1 MPKQLPINW
10 DASTTARLKRAVAQL
25 KRSAL
30 TNVPK
35 SYKEAK
41 SSIYSKADLV
51 DVERMARA
59 AARPVKKKKTKLG
72 IEYIQNQETVQ
83 RAQTRIIN
91 RKRAR
96 EAERLGIDMD
106 ISNPKIPL
114 TERQKVFMPKKQTKA
129 HEYYTQKGYEEHLQ
143 NVYRQSMGDYY
154 QEAYDLYK
162 ENYKKAMKNAGFTD
176 YDRQF
181 LSYYI
186 DKLSGFDFF
195 RITFDDDLFN
205 IQYVYRSTSYNLKV
219 EIIAQKLQDELARQN
234 IEHKEFIPE
243 DYGL

>member
-10 DASTTARLKRAVAQL
+10 DASTTARLKRAIAQL

-51 DVERMARA
+51 DVERMAKASIGVNKR
-59 AARPVKKKKTKLG
+59 RKTKLG
-72 IEYIQNQETVQ
+72 IEYIPAQETVQ

-106 ISNPKIPL
+106 ISNPTIPL

-129 HEYYTQKGYEEHLQ
+129 HEYYTPKGYEEHLQ
-143 NVYRQSMGDYY
+143 NVMRQSMAGYY
-154 QEAYDLYK
+154 EESYERYK
-162 ENYKKAMKNAGFTD
+162 ENYKMAMKNAGFTD

-181 LSYYI
+181 ISYYI
-186 DKLSGFDFF
+186 DKLSDFDFF
-195 RITFDDDLFN
+195 RITFDNDLFN
-205 IQYVYRSTSYNLKV
+205 IQYVYRDGSYNMKV
-219 EIIAQKLQDELARQN
+219 EMIASQLQAELDRQGKKY
-234 IEHKEFIPE
+234 KEFIPE

>member
-96 EAERLGIDMD
+96 EAERLGIDMN
-106 ISNPKIPL
+106 IGNPKIPIS
-114 TERQKVFMPKKQTKA
+114 ERQKAFMPKQHTRA
-129 HEYYTQKGYEEHLQ
+129 QDYYTQKGYEEHLQ
-143 NVYRQSMGDYY
+143 NVMRQSMAGYY
-154 QEAYDLYK
+154 EESYERYK
-162 ENYKKAMKNAGFTD
+162 ENYKMAMKNAGFTD

-186 DKLSGFDFF
+186 DKLSDFDFF
-195 RITFDDDLFN
+195 RITFDNDLFN
-205 IQYVYRSTSYNLKV
+205 IQYVYRDGSYNMKV
-219 EIIAQKLQDELARQN
+219 EMIASQLQAELDRQGKKY
-234 IEHKEFIPE
+234 KEFIPE

>member
-35 SYKEAK
+35 SYNEAK

-51 DVERMARA
+51 DVERMAKASIGVNKR
-59 AARPVKKKKTKLG
+59 RKTKLG
-72 IEYIQNQETVQ
+72 IEYIPAQETVQ

-154 QEAYDLYK
+154 QEAYERYKDNYK
-162 ENYKKAMKNAGFTD
+162 EAMKNAGFTD

-186 DKLSGFDFF
+186 DKLSDFDFF

-219 EIIAQKLQDELARQN
+219 EIIAQKLQAELARQN

>member
-59 AARPVKKKKTKLG
+59 AARPVKKKKTKMG
-72 IEYIQNQETVQ
+72 IEYVQNQETVQ

-96 EAERLGIDMD
+96 EAEILGIDMN
-106 ISNPKIPL
+106 ISNERIPIS
-114 TERQKVFMPKKQTKA
+114 ERQKAFMPKQQTRA
-129 HEYYTQKGYEEHLQ
+129 HDYYTQKGYEEHLQ
-143 NVYRQSMGDYY
+143 NVMRQSMAGYY
-154 QEAYDLYK
+154 EESYKRYK
-162 ENYKKAMKNAGFTD
+162 ENYKMAMKNAGFTD

-186 DKLSGFDFF
+186 DKMSDFDFF
-195 RITFDDDLFN
+195 RITFDNDLFN
-205 IQYVYRSTSYNLKV
+205 IQYVYRDGSYNMKV
-219 EIIAQKLQDELARQN
+219 EMIASQLQAELDRQGKKY
-234 IEHKEFIPE
+234 KEFIPE

>member
-35 SYKEAK
+35 SYKESK

-59 AARPVKKKKTKLG
+59 AARPVKKNKTKLG

-143 NVYRQSMGDYY
+143 NVMRQSMAGYY
-154 QEAYDLYK
+154 EESYERYK
-162 ENYKKAMKNAGFTD
+162 ENYKIAMKNAGFTD

-181 LSYYI
+181 ISYYI
-186 DKLSGFDFF
+186 DKLSDFDFF
-195 RITFDDDLFN
+195 RITFDNDLFN
-205 IQYVYRSTSYNLKV
+205 IQYVYRDGSYNMKV
-219 EIIAQKLQDELARQN
+219 EMIASQLQAELDRQGKKY
-234 IEHKEFIPE
+234 KEFIPE

>member
-10 DASTTARLKRAVAQL
+10 DASTTARLKRAVSQL

-35 SYKEAK
+35 SYNEAK

-51 DVERMARA
+51 DVERMAKASIGVNKR
-59 AARPVKKKKTKLG
+59 RKTKLG
-72 IEYIQNQETVQ
+72 IEYIPAQETVQ

-154 QEAYDLYK
+154 QEAYERYKDNYK
-162 ENYKKAMKNAGFTD
+162 EAMKNAGFTD

-186 DKLSGFDFF
+186 DKLSDFDFF

-219 EIIAQKLQDELARQN
+219 EIIAQKLQAELARQN

>member
-1 MPKQLPINW
+1 MSKQLPINW

-59 AARPVKKKKTKLG
+59 AARPVKKNKTKLG
-72 IEYIQNQETVQ
+72 IEYIQNQEAVQ

-96 EAERLGIDMD
+96 EAERLGIDMN
-106 ISNPKIPL
+106 ISDERIPIS
-114 TERQKVFMPKKQTKA
+114 ERQKVFMPKQQTSA
-129 HEYYTQKGYEEHLQ
+129 QDYYTQKGYEEHLQ
-143 NVYRQSMGDYY
+143 NVMRQSMAGYY
-154 QEAYDLYK
+154 EESYERYK
-162 ENYKKAMKNAGFTD
+162 ENYKMAMKNAGFTD

-186 DKLSGFDFF
+186 DKLSDFDFF
-195 RITFDDDLFN
+195 RITFDNDLFN
-205 IQYVYRSTSYNLKV
+205 IQYVYRDGSYNMKV
-219 EIIAQKLQDELARQN
+219 EMIASQLQAELDRQGKKY
-234 IEHKEFIPE
+234 KEFVPE

>member
-51 DVERMARA
+51 DVERMAKASIGVNKR
-59 AARPVKKKKTKLG
+59 RKTKLG
-72 IEYIQNQETVQ
+72 IEYIPAQETVQ

-154 QEAYDLYK
+154 QEAYERYK
-162 ENYKKAMKNAGFTD
+162 ENYKEAMKNAGFTD

-186 DKLSGFDFF
+186 DKLSDFDFF

-219 EIIAQKLQDELARQN
+219 EIIAQKLQAELARQN
-234 IEHKEFIPE
+234 IEYKEFIPE

>member
-30 TNVPK
+30 TNIPK

-51 DVERMARA
+51 DVERMAKASIGVNKR
-59 AARPVKKKKTKLG
+59 RKTKLG
-72 IEYIQNQETVQ
+72 IEYIPAQETVQ

-154 QEAYDLYK
+154 QEAYERYK
-162 ENYKKAMKNAGFTD
+162 ENYKEAMKNAGFTD

-186 DKLSGFDFF
+186 DKLSDFDFF

-219 EIIAQKLQDELARQN
+219 EIIAQKLQAELARQN

>member
-143 NVYRQSMGDYY
+143 NVMRQSMAGYY
-154 QEAYDLYK
+154 EESYERYK
-162 ENYKKAMKNAGFTD
+162 ENYKMAMKNAGFTD

-186 DKLSGFDFF
+186 DKLSDFDFF
-195 RITFDDDLFN
+195 RITFDNDLFN
-205 IQYVYRSTSYNLKV
+205 IQYVYRDGSYNMKV
-219 EIIAQKLQDELARQN
+219 EMIASQLQAELDRQGKKY
-234 IEHKEFIPE
+234 KEFIPE

>member
-1 MPKQLPINW
+1 MSKQLPINW

-25 KRSAL
+25 KRSSL
-30 TNVPK
+30 TNIPK

-51 DVERMARA
+51 DVERMAKASIGVNKR
-59 AARPVKKKKTKLG
+59 RKTKLG
-72 IEYIQNQETVQ
+72 IEYIPAQETVQ

-143 NVYRQSMGDYY
+143 NVCRQSMGDYY
-154 QEAYDLYK
+154 QEAYERYK
-162 ENYKKAMKNAGFTD
+162 ENYKEAMKNAGFTD

-186 DKLSGFDFF
+186 DKLSDFDFF

-219 EIIAQKLQDELARQN
+219 EIIAQKLQAELARQN

-243 DYGL
+243 DYGS

>member
-1 MPKQLPINW
+1 MSKQLPINW

-25 KRSAL
+25 KRSVL

-59 AARPVKKKKTKLG
+59 AARPVKKNKTKLG
-72 IEYIQNQETVQ
+72 IEYIQNQEAVQ

-106 ISNPKIPL
+106 ISDERIPIS
-114 TERQKVFMPKKQTKA
+114 ERQKVFMPKQQTRA
-129 HEYYTQKGYEEHLQ
+129 QDYYTQKGYEEHLQ
-143 NVYRQSMGDYY
+143 NVMRQSMDGYY
-154 QEAYDLYK
+154 EESYERYK
-162 ENYKKAMKNAGFTD
+162 ENYKMAMKNAGFTD

-186 DKLSGFDFF
+186 DKLSDFDFF
-195 RITFDDDLFN
+195 RITFDNDLFN
-205 IQYVYRSTSYNLKV
+205 IQYVYRDGSYNMKV
-219 EIIAQKLQDELARQN
+219 EMIASQLQAELDRQGKKY
-234 IEHKEFIPE
+234 KEFIPE

>member
-1 MPKQLPINW
+1 MSKQLPINW

-59 AARPVKKKKTKLG
+59 AARPVNKKKTKLG
-72 IEYIQNQETVQ
+72 IEYVQNQETVH

-96 EAERLGIDMD
+96 EAERLGIDMN
-106 ISNPKIPL
+106 ISDEHIPIS
-114 TERQKVFMPKKQTKA
+114 ERQKAFMPKQQTRA
-129 HEYYTQKGYEEHLQ
+129 QDYYTQKGYEEHLQ
-143 NVYRQSMGDYY
+143 NVMRQSMAGYY
-154 QEAYDLYK
+154 EESYERYK
-162 ENYKKAMKNAGFTD
+162 ENYKMAMKNAGFTD
-176 YDRQF
+176 YDRKF

-186 DKLSGFDFF
+186 DKLSDFDFF
-195 RITFDDDLFN
+195 RITFDNDLFN
-205 IQYVYRSTSYNLKV
+205 IQYVYRDGSYNMKV
-219 EIIAQKLQDELARQN
+219 EMIASQLQAELDRQGKKY
-234 IEHKEFIPE
+234 KEFIPE

>member
-10 DASTTARLKRAVAQL
+10 DASTNARLKRAVAQL

-106 ISNPKIPL
+106 ISDERIPIS
-114 TERQKVFMPKKQTKA
+114 ERQKVFMPKQQTRA
-129 HEYYTQKGYEEHLQ
+129 QDYYTQKGYEEHLQ
-143 NVYRQSMGDYY
+143 NVMRQSMAGYY
-154 QEAYDLYK
+154 EESYERYK
-162 ENYKKAMKNAGFTD
+162 ENYKMAMKNAGFTD
-176 YDRQF
+176 YDRKF

-186 DKLSGFDFF
+186 DKLSDFDFF
-195 RITFDDDLFN
+195 RITFDNDLFN
-205 IQYVYRSTSYNLKV
+205 IQYVYRDGSYNMKV
-219 EIIAQKLQDELARQN
+219 EMIASQLQAELDKQGKKY
-234 IEHKEFIPE
+234 KEFIPE
-243 DYGL
+243 DYGM

>member
-96 EAERLGIDMD
+96 EAERLGIDMN
-106 ISNPKIPL
+106 IGNPKIPIS
-114 TERQKVFMPKKQTKA
+114 ERQKAFMPKQHTRA
-129 HEYYTQKGYEEHLQ
+129 QDYYTQNGYEEHLQ
-143 NVYRQSMGDYY
+143 NVMRQSMAGYY
-154 QEAYDLYK
+154 EESYERYK
-162 ENYKKAMKNAGFTD
+162 ENYKMAMKNAGFTD

-186 DKLSGFDFF
+186 DKLSDFDFF
-195 RITFDDDLFN
+195 RITFDNDLFN
-205 IQYVYRSTSYNLKV
+205 IQYVYRDGSYNMKV
-219 EIIAQKLQDELARQN
+219 EMIGIYTRRLWVVNYALFCRL
-234 IEHKEFIPE
+234 
-243 DYGL
+243 

>member
-51 DVERMARA
+51 DVERMAKASIGVNKR
-59 AARPVKKKKTKLG
+59 RKTKLG
-72 IEYIQNQETVQ
+72 IEYIPAQETVQ

-154 QEAYDLYK
+154 QEAYERYK
-162 ENYKKAMKNAGFTD
+162 ENYKEAIKNAGFTD

-186 DKLSGFDFF
+186 DKLSDFDFF

-219 EIIAQKLQDELARQN
+219 EIIAQKLQAELARQN
-234 IEHKEFIPE
+234 IEYKEFIPE

>member
-41 SSIYSKADLV
+41 SSIYSKYDLV
-51 DVERMARA
+51 DVERMAKASIGVNKR
-59 AARPVKKKKTKLG
+59 RKTKLG
-72 IEYIQNQETVQ
+72 IEYIPAQETVQ

-129 HEYYTQKGYEEHLQ
+129 QEYYTQKGYEEHLQ

-154 QEAYDLYK
+154 QEAYARYK

-186 DKLSGFDFF
+186 DKLSDFDFF

-205 IQYVYRSTSYNLKV
+205 IQYVYRSTDYNLKV
-219 EIIAQKLQDELARQN
+219 EIIAQKLQAELTRQN
-234 IEHKEFIPE
+234 IEYKEFIPE